1 MGQVS
6 KGLSTSNAQ
15 ILADRLLKENGF
27 APDGRMLAEIDPN
40 QIAFEQWILVNPVGT
55 RR

>member
-1 MGQVS
+1 MGQVR
-6 KGLSTSNAQ
+6 LSNLNAQ

-27 APDGRMLAEIDPN
+27 APDGRQLAEIDPN
-40 QIAFEQWILVNPVGT
+40 QLAFEQKVLVNPVGT